1 MQPNETEGLIDT
13 QAEGKTIVLIG
24 WSGLTGSHVLD
35 LLEKDARCD
44 KIVLWGR
51 KIPKTKSSK
60 VTAYNINPDEMKA
73 RMHGAH
79 AVICCLGTT
88 IKKAGS
94 QEQFRAVDYELPL
107 KFAQMAADERVPR
120 FCLMSSVGANM
131 HSSNFYLNT
140 KGQLETGLIALNF
153 FRTDFFRPSLLLG
166 KRNEFRLGERIAMFI
181 LPIFNVFLFGK
192 LAQYKSIKSAD
203 VAKAMVT
210 SVMDSV
216 YERRGVFIHHYKE
229 MIQML

>member
-24 WSGLTGSHVLD
+24 WSGLTGGHVLD
-35 LLEKDARCD
+35 LLEKDTRCN

-60 VTAYNINPDEMKA
+60 VAAYNIDPDEMKA
-73 RMHGAH
+73 NMQGAH
-79 AVICCLGTT
+79 AIICCLGTT

-94 QEQFRAVDYELPL
+94 QEQFKAVDYALPL
-107 KFAQMAADERVPR
+107 QFAQMAADVQISK
-120 FCLMSSVGANM
+120 FCLMSSVGADAN
-131 HSSNFYLNT
+131 SSNFYLKT

-153 FRTDFFRPSLLLG
+153 FRTDIFRPSLLLG

-181 LPIFNVFLFGK
+181 LPIFNIFLFGK
-192 LAQYKSIKSAD
+192 MAQYKSIKSAV

-210 SVMDSV
+210 SVMDSA
-216 YERRGVFIHHYKE
+216 YEGGGVFIHHYKE
-229 MIQML
+229 MNQMQ